1 MLSLLQHTI
10 SLHRKPSQRFILIEG
25 LCNAQRLAGVE
36 DKMELRLMDELFMIE
51 RFVGDVQAVIGLQFN
66 SEKEY
71 VDEEDVEWETF
82 EVVEA
87 PKKEEPKPVA
97 EGEEQ
102 PPAEQPPA
110 EDAGKPKNAFKPED
124 WKWTAT
130 NRKPKNLAQLFV
142 QSKGPAAKHEI
153 RAAEQYSSSQ
163 YEAISKSLDEFCSSL
178 LTMAQAEANEGGETR
193 YLYQQVIFSE

>member
-1 MLSLLQHTI
+1 MIALLQHAI

-25 LCNAQRLAGVE
+25 LCNSSRLAGPE
-36 DKMELRLMDELFMIE
+36 DKMELRLMDELFTVE
-51 RFVGDVQAVIGLQFN
+51 RHIGEVQAVIGLQFN

-71 VDEEDVEWETF
+71 VEEDDVEWEQF
-82 EVVEA
+82 EVEQPPA
-87 PKKEEPKPVA
+87 KKEEPKPVA
-97 EGEEQ
+97 EGEE

-110 EDAGKPKNAFKPED
+110 EEAAKPKNAFKPED

-153 RAAEQYSSSQ
+153 RAAE
-163 YEAISKSLDEFCSSL
+163 
-178 LTMAQAEANEGGETR
+178 
-193 YLYQQVIFSE
+193 